1 MGLLQGGLQV
11 SDDPLSRC
19 AQENEFL
26 QAQIMVLEQRI
37 GNVSML
43 LADWDGYYNP
53 QTKRGNAEEL
63 AKLIEEAYTVLQGRS
78 WRDQED

>member
-1 MGLLQGGLQV
+1 M
-11 SDDPLSRC
+11 DYHNIED
-19 AQENEFL
+19 
-26 QAQIMVLEQRI
+26 LEIKLEILEERI
-37 GNVSML
+37 YNASML

-53 QTKRGNAEEL
+53 KTKQGNTEEL